1 MQGLLLNMETNDLSK
16 SEAEFTVTVLG
27 EQKYRIEKHLETCGP
42 CSNILFMLEKNE
54 VKKIDNIIEKLCKK
68 YGIKRKF

>member
-16 SEAEFTVTVLG
+16 NEAEFTVTVLG
-27 EQKYRIEKHLETCGP
+27 EQKYRLEKHLENCGP